1 VNKDGLF
8 HNGMAFSLIQTLH
21 DTPLA
26 FLDVETTGASADFG
40 HRVIELGIVRVER
53 GRSVA
58 EYQQLIDPQRR
69 ISPGVTALTGI
80 SQAMVEGQPTFANQ
94 LPAAMELLR
103 GAIVLGHNVRFD
115 LSFLGKEFR
124 RSGQQIAEALGN
136 APVMDTV
143 RIARRR
149 FGRGGN
155 GLQVLAPRLGVYPS
169 IAHRALADAQTTAGV
184 FEKLMEPVG
193 GWGMC
198 LCDAIR
204 EQGGPMGL
212 LPVTPRESLL
222 PLELEEALE
231 QRKPVRMIYLDA
243 RQSRTERVI
252 QPMHIRRTNGEL
264 MLVAHCQLRGEQR
277 TFKIERIVQL
287 IRTDCTETATRVE
300 SEYVEQPTLFPAA
313 ANDAAREQVAVDPE
327 PDRAAAIDSG
337 SIREPPAAA
346 RLSSSICLPRI
357 HQRLP
362 RDRPTGFCHHHGAL
376 CAGSILRG
384 NEEPQALFLCLPK
397 QGHLL
402 RGGGQHDLR

>member
-1 VNKDGLF
+1 
-8 HNGMAFSLIQTLH
+8 MAFSLIQTLR

-26 FLDVETTGASADFG
+26 FLDVETTGASAEFG
-40 HRVIELGIVRVER
+40 HRVIELGIVRFER
-53 GRSVA
+53 GQKVA

-80 SQAMVEGQPTFANQ
+80 SQAMVAGQPTFADQ
-94 LPAAMELLR
+94 LPPAMELLQ
-103 GAIVLGHNVRFD
+103 GAIILGHNVRFD

-124 RSGQQIAEALGN
+124 RSGRQIAEALSN
-136 APVMDTV
+136 APVLDTV

-155 GLQVLAPRLGVYPS
+155 GLQTLAPRLGVHPS
-169 IAHRALADAQTTAGV
+169 VAHRALADAQTTAAV

-212 LPVTPRESLL
+212 LPATPRESLL

-252 QPMHIRRTNGEL
+252 EPMHVRRTHGEL
-264 MLVAHCQLRGEQR
+264 MLVAHCHLRGEQR

-287 IRTDCTETATRVE
+287 IRAEFPPPASGVQSRHGEEPSLFQPASADDAT
-300 SEYVEQPTLFPAA
+300 
-313 ANDAAREQVAVDPE
+313 REQVAVDTE

-337 SIREPPAAA
+337 SI
-346 RLSSSICLPRI
+346 
-357 HQRLP
+357 
-362 RDRPTGFCHHHGAL
+362 
-376 CAGSILRG
+376 
-384 NEEPQALFLCLPK
+384 
-397 QGHLL
+397 
-402 RGGGQHDLR
+402 